1 METIKELDE
10 KTVQEL
16 KELYREMWGK
26 KNVWPIKKK
35 EVIMDLVIEQKKNEW
50 SNINTQGL
58 GDTSEADED
67 WDSEVD
73 GSSIRSTE
81 Q

>member
-1 METIKELDE
+1 METTKELDE

-73 GSSIRSTE
+73 GSSIRATE